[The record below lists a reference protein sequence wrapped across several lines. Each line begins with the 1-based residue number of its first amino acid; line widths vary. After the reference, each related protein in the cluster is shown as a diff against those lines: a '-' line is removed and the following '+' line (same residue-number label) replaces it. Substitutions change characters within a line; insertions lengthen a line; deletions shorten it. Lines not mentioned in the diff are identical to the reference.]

1 MRGGMGRAAM
11 HGCGGDDEEQP
22 KTAAAGTL
30 MGIAAIHGCYGDS
43 FIWVWWGGA
52 CDRTNRR

>member
-1 MRGGMGRAAM
+1 MRRGMGRAAM

-30 MGIAAIHGCYGDS
+30 KSSHTRLLRGQFYLGLVGR
-43 FIWVWWGGA
+43 GL
-52 CDRTNRR
+52 